1 MNKFELTDYPKSYL
15 PNVLI
20 AILGKLCITSF
31 NNYISIEVKQDDLK
45 QDLKTELEE
54 FFTLNGKCLI
64 DFTEEDNTII
74 LNLKQ
79 NDYVLV
85 KHLYLGDERVV
96 CDDFIKDY
104 VKEYVKEL
112 MRDELIDENVNKDSW
127 RTISERFLKSID
139 TTKNAHDYKIF
150 SLEYSPVIV
159 AYSLNKFI
167 NISKIF
173 LRYTSNNV
181 MNIWDDAGWEV
192 KFVLSLNPLIRKIKG
207 NNGEYTEN
215 YTPKEQKVLNLVEHY
230 VSNGES
236 YITPEEILDVLYGEK
251 RINYKERRKY
261 LSNFISRLNKKVV
274 ANTGHRL
281 FEWKCFNDVY
291 KINID

>member
-112 MRDELIDENVNKDSW
+112 MRDELTDENVNKDSW

-139 TTKNAHDYKIF
+139 TTKNAYDYKIF
-150 SLEYSPVIV
+150 SLE
-159 AYSLNKFI
+159 
-167 NISKIF
+167 
-173 LRYTSNNV
+173 
-181 MNIWDDAGWEV
+181 
-192 KFVLSLNPLIRKIKG
+192 
-207 NNGEYTEN
+207 
-215 YTPKEQKVLNLVEHY
+215 
-230 VSNGES
+230 
-236 YITPEEILDVLYGEK
+236 
-251 RINYKERRKY
+251 
-261 LSNFISRLNKKVV
+261 
-274 ANTGHRL
+274 
-281 FEWKCFNDVY
+281 
-291 KINID
+291 